1 MSTSA
6 RSSAAGAASDAVVA
20 APGGATT
27 GPTMVSAARAA
38 VRGATPIALA
48 GLIANVANI
57 GVTLLIARLLS
68 TRGYGALNQLVA
80 VFFVLS
86 ITGSALLVGIVRR
99 VTLWEQTGHRA
110 RVAAWASRTRH
121 RALVVFV
128 AWSAVAVAVSAP
140 LARELSIPGA
150 ASLAVTLVAGAAWGL
165 LCLERGLL
173 QARHAYRPLGV
184 NLLVEGLSRC
194 ALTLVLVGAGFGV
207 TGAAVAILLS
217 VLLGDAHA
225 LVAERVALRRRPPT
239 VAAGLAPPDPAGP
252 AVPLTIDQV
261 RAQRRTLGVDLL
273 CALTALALLAVL
285 QNFDVVLLGR
295 ARPWNAGSYAPIS
308 VACKPLVLAAFVLAG
323 FLLPEAAS
331 RRHAGQH
338 ALNQLS
344 VVLAVVAVPASLL
357 VAVSLAAPTQLLR
370 LAFGAR
376 LTDAAPAFVYLALAM
391 TLLAATVLF
400 THYLLATAR
409 RVVLA
414 VLAAGAG
421 LTVALLAG
429 ANGAMVPTAR
439 ADLLGQAVV
448 ALATGALVLH
458 TALHAQNTQHN
469 GKSQRVLG

>member
-1 MSTSA
+1 MSMSA
-6 RSSAAGAASDAVVA
+6 RPSASPRASGAVVADARPAAGAATA
-20 APGGATT
+20 
-27 GPTMVSAARAA
+27 GPAMVSAARAA

-110 RVAAWASRTRH
+110 RVASWASRTRR
-121 RALVVFV
+121 RALVVFAVWSVV
-128 AWSAVAVAVSAP
+128 AIAVSGP
-140 LARELSIPGA
+140 FSRELSIPGS

-194 ALTLVLVGAGFGV
+194 ALTLVLVGVGFGV
-207 TGAAVAILLS
+207 TGAAAAILLS
-217 VLLGDAHA
+217 VLLGDLHA
-225 LVAERVALRRRPPT
+225 LVAEKGVLRRRPPT
-239 VAAGLAPPDPAGP
+239 VAAGLAPPDPAGA
-252 AVPLTIDQV
+252 AVPLTVDQV
-261 RAQRRTLGVDLL
+261 REQRRTLGVDLL
-273 CALTALALLAVL
+273 SALTALGLLAVL

-295 ARPWNAGSYAPIS
+295 AKPWNAGSYAPIS

-344 VVLAVVAVPASLL
+344 VVLAVVAAPASLL

-400 THYLLATAR
+400 THYLLAAAR
-409 RVVLA
+409 RLVLPVLA
-414 VLAAGAG
+414 VGAG
-421 LTVALLAG
+421 LTVALLAVADG
-429 ANGAMVPTAR
+429 GLVSTAR

-458 TALHAQNTQHN
+458 TALHAQNT
-469 GKSQRVLG
+469 KSAPV